1 MPGVKKSQRETES
14 IGTQQSSVPLISSH
28 VAVLKMVVY
37 QITLNLQKQN
47 KTKQK
52 QTFVLSYLR
61 CVYVSSFYSWLSF
74 FPSHSVPATMNFFL
88 TLYKTVPQNYHKWL
102 HSKKKCMCILYTLC
116 LAPVNYGASLVA
128 QLVKN
133 PPAMR
138 ETWVWSLGW
147 EDPLE
152 RRTATH
158 SSILA

>member
-88 TLYKTVPQNYHKWL
+88 TLYKTVPL
-102 HSKKKCMCILYTLC
+102 MGCIPDSPRSQASSRGETKDLSLFSSRDAYF
-116 LAPVNYGASLVA
+116 LAPVLAS
-128 QLVKN
+128 
-133 PPAMR
+133 
-138 ETWVWSLGW
+138 
-147 EDPLE
+147 
-152 RRTATH
+152 
-158 SSILA
+158 

>member
-74 FPSHSVPATMNFFL
+74 FPSHSVPVTMNFFL
-88 TLYKTVPQNYHKWL
+88 TLYKTVPLTVSEIIAFSISPFHK
-102 HSKKKCMCILYTLC
+102 
-116 LAPVNYGASLVA
+116 PSL
-128 QLVKN
+128 
-133 PPAMR
+133 
-138 ETWVWSLGW
+138 TFDSL
-147 EDPLE
+147 PSIQY
-152 RRTATH
+152 
-158 SSILA
+158 SSISLKHNLLLAFFFP